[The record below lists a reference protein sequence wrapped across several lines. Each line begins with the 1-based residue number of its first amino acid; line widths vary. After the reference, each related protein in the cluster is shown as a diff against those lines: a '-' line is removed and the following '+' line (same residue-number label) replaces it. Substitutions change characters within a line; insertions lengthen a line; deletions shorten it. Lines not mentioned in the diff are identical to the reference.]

1 MNTRNPSYS
10 KLVFYFQQISPII
23 IIWEWFS
30 SVIHSSIKIIK
41 ILYSVSTC
49 QPMCSQSQF
58 VFYFEP
64 KTPKPLWFKMM
75 NWQPLAV
82 LHHGILWTLHNIK
95 ILIFTGTNR
104 NREPVLSSFGWEKFL
119 VHIQN
124 RLEQCSD
131 TCQTM
136 VLNVHPKKYSFIDL
150 VSIKDDNMAFH
161 FTLDWHPLGQNFMFF
176 FAKAQS
182 ALSSPYQF
190 LIPRTVNRNRN
201 RTWRADS
208 YDGIS
213 VKCVTLRSSTSYR
226 YSFLSE
232 CN

>member
-1 MNTRNPSYS
+1 MFYDLDQTPIFGFHLFPQYHSRFDIYRHKICQNVNTRNPSYS

-124 RLEQCSD
+124 RLEQK
-131 TCQTM
+131 
-136 VLNVHPKKYSFIDL
+136 VRPALIH
-150 VSIKDDNMAFH
+150 
-161 FTLDWHPLGQNFMFF
+161 
-176 FAKAQS
+176 AK
-182 ALSSPYQF
+182 LWF
-190 LIPRTVNRNRN
+190 
-201 RTWRADS
+201 
-208 YDGIS
+208 
-213 VKCVTLRSSTSYR
+213 
-226 YSFLSE
+226 
-232 CN
+232 